1 MSLPERLL
9 LGPGPS
15 NAYPEVLAALGQPLL
30 GHLDP
35 EFLRILDETSDRLR
49 TAFRTTNAL
58 TLPISGTG
66 SAGMEACFVNLV
78 EPGDTV
84 IVGVNGVFGE
94 RMCEV
99 ARRCG
104 AEVIRVEAA
113 WGEPID
119 PQALLDALAAAPH
132 ARLVAVVHAETSTG
146 VRSDIAPL
154 RALQDTDTLLLVDTV
169 TGLAGIPVEI
179 DAWGVDACYSGTQK
193 CLGVPPGLAPVT
205 FSDRALE
212 RIRTRTTP
220 PQSWYLDLGLIG
232 DYVGAARKYHHTA
245 PVAMVVAL
253 HAGLGVLLDE
263 GLETGG
269 ATRGQDG
276 IHPIRPEPLHPG
288 RRLGRQPRLV
298 RRDPRLD
305 VGPIG
310 FGEAG
315 AASAE
320 QGLDGGGAEPGK
332 RGRPRR
338 VHSFGQGKRPAGL
351 DPRQRKPGDFLAR
364 DPQVAGREREILGFG
379 SIEGGQGAAIEG
391 RQPAA
396 DEIVVDLR
404 PHGRDRRGGGARR
417 RSGRSG
423 FTGPGVPGR
432 KGRQLSVESRA
443 LLARDTRR
451 AAAVRRAAETGD
463 DVADQLPGLLIL
475 GRFRRD
481 HAVAVER
488 ISGQELRRITRLGH
502 RDRPG
507 VRSPKSRK
515 DLAGAVGDGPALR
528 GVGIEG

>member
-1 MSLPERLL
+1 MSIPDRLL

-15 NAYPEVLAALGQPLL
+15 NAYPEVLAALGRPLV

-49 TAFRTTNAL
+49 TVFRTANAL

-119 PQALLDALAAAPH
+119 PQALLDAHAVAPH

-154 RALQDTDTLLLVDTV
+154 RALRDTDTLLLVDTV

-205 FSDRALE
+205 FSDRAVE
-212 RIRTRTTP
+212 RIRSRATP

-245 PVAMVVAL
+245 PIPMVVAL

-263 GLETGG
+263 GLEASWARHAAVGG
-269 ATRGQDG
+269 
-276 IHPIRPEPLHPG
+276 
-288 RRLGRQPRLV
+288 RL
-298 RRDPRLD
+298 
-305 VGPIG
+305 
-310 FGEAG
+310 
-315 AASAE
+315 
-320 QGLDGGGAEPGK
+320 
-332 RGRPRR
+332 
-338 VHSFGQGKRPAGL
+338 
-351 DPRQRKPGDFLAR
+351 
-364 DPQVAGREREILGFG
+364 QVELESLGF
-379 SIEGGQGAAIEG
+379 
-391 RQPAA
+391 
-396 DEIVVDLR
+396 
-404 PHGRDRRGGGARR
+404 
-417 RSGRSG
+417 
-423 FTGPGVPGR
+423 T
-432 KGRQLSVESRA
+432 
-443 LLARDTRR
+443 LLARDGHRLPQLTTARLP
-451 AAAVRRAAETGD
+451 EG
-463 DVADQLPGLLIL
+463 ADE
-475 GRFRRD
+475 
-481 HAVAVER
+481 AT
-488 ISGQELRRITRLGH
+488 LRRTML
-502 RDRPG
+502 DRW
-507 VRSPKSRK
+507 
-515 DLAGAVGDGPALR
+515 
-528 GVGIEG
+528 GIEVGGGLGAFAGTAWRFGLMGHGARERSVTTVLGAIRELQASGEMPTA